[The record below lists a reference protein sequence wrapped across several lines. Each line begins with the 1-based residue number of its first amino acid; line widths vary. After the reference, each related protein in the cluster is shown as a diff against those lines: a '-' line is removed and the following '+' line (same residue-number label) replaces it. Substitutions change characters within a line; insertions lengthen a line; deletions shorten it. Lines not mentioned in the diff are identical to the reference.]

1 MLALILALPL
11 LLVLVLFAVSNTVPV
26 DLQFWPFDFA
36 WQVPLAGAVLGAA
49 LLAFLLGALLAWG
62 SGLRYRAEARR
73 MRNAARLL
81 EAEVA
86 ELRAQ
91 QAKPVP
97 NSAPTGTA
105 LVPAPHH
112 A

>member
-1 MLALILALPL
+1 VLALILALPL
-11 LLVLVLFAVSNTVPV
+11 LLVLVLFAVSNTAPV
-26 DLQFWPFDFA
+26 ELQFWPFDFA

-62 SGLRYRAEARR
+62 SGLRHRAEARR

-97 NSAPTGTA
+97 NTAPPGTA
-105 LVPAPHH
+105 LAPAPQH